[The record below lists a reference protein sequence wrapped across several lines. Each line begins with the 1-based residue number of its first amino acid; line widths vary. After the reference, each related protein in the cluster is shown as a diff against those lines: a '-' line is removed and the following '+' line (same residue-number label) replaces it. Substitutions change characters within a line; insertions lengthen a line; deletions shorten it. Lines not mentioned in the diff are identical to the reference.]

1 MIAAVLAMLL
11 AQVTGPATPSALPSA
26 ATAVPSAAPSGVA
39 TADAGGVASPL
50 PLDAGD
56 GGGLRRMPM
65 PLVVPKDAAEIVN
78 GGSTN
83 TAGFQIVVEP
93 NGRLTSMVG
102 GVRQSVTIAKPLV
115 AKLFRDLAATTPLG
129 SLGARGCMKS
139 ASFGSVTRVF
149 WRGAQSGDLSCGGD
163 ARSATLEA
171 DTNAIETAAKID
183 TRRLPTRLRPL

>member
-11 AQVTGPATPSALPSA
+11 AQIAIPATPSAAPSA
-26 ATAVPSAAPSGVA
+26 TTAVPSATPSGVE
-39 TADAGGVASPL
+39 TPGAGGVASPL
-50 PLDAGD
+50 PLEAGD
-56 GGGLRRMPM
+56 GGVRRMPM

-102 GVRQSVTIAKPLV
+102 GVRQGVTLAKPLA
-115 AKLFRDLAATTPLG
+115 AKLFRDLAAAMPLG
-129 SLGARGCMKS
+129 TLGARGCMKS

-149 WRGAQSGDLSCGGD
+149 WRGAQSGDLSCGRD

-171 DTNAIETAAKID
+171 DTNEIETAAKID